1 MKTPVA
7 SKIELRKGPKQP
19 FLAVCPG
26 ETTLR
31 QLQGMDSSFVAM
43 ESPNSPM
50 HIGSVLI
57 YNPATAPGGFVRFKD
72 ILQFIGGR
80 MQLSRTM
87 RQRLVRV
94 PFDLDYPYWI
104 EDPNFDL
111 EYHVRHVALPK
122 PGDWRQL
129 CIQAARI
136 HARPLDLER
145 PPWEFTVVEGL
156 DNVRGYPAGCFAF
169 VTKVHHSAI
178 DGMSGIDLMEALHT
192 LAPDS
197 PPPKAPDDWKPERIP
212 NPLELLG
219 KSYLNAIINPIKQ
232 AQVAAQAV
240 PGVAKAIKGLVSR
253 EFKLTTDYVPPRT
266 RFNRSISSHRVID
279 GRSFPLADFKSI
291 RVLLPDAKVND
302 VALAVI
308 GGALRRYLIAK
319 DDLPKGTLTAMAPIS
334 VREKGEKGDM
344 GNQVA
349 AMIAPL
355 GTHKEDP
362 LDRLKFVHK
371 KTSNSKAMT
380 NAIGARSMTEVSKVN
395 PALYM
400 ALGAQLFSRVSL
412 AHRVMPF
419 NTVVTNVPGPPVH
432 IYSSGA
438 RLESMAL
445 SLICLTDGL
454 GLAHVVQSYVDEAYI
469 SFTACRDIMPD
480 PEFYSEC
487 LQASFDELLALAKKA
502 QAKTAAAPAARKTT
516 AAPAARKTA
525 AKPAAKPPT
534 AKKPVAKKAP
544 AKTTAAKTTPA
555 KTTPATKPVTRPAKR
570 KPQAATRKIE
580 SKPPK

>member
-1 MKTPVA
+1 M
-7 SKIELRKGPKQP
+7 
-19 FLAVCPG
+19 
-26 ETTLR
+26 R

-57 YNPATAPGGFVRFKD
+57 YNPETAPGGFVRFKD
-72 ILQFIGGR
+72 ILAFIGSR

-104 EDPNFDL
+104 EDPDFDL
-111 EYHVRHVALPK
+111 EYHVRHVALPR

-136 HARPLDLER
+136 HARPLDLNR

-156 DNVRGYPAGCFAF
+156 DAVEGYPPGCFAF

-192 LAPDS
+192 LAPNT
-197 PPPKAPDDWKPERIP
+197 PPPNEPDTWKPEKIP
-212 NPLELLG
+212 GPVELLG
-219 KSYLNAIINPIKQ
+219 KSYVNSLINPLRQ
-232 AQVAAQAV
+232 AQVAAQSI
-240 PGVAKAIKGLVSR
+240 PGVASAIKGLIAR
-253 EFKLTTDYVPPRT
+253 DFKITSDIIPPRT
-266 RFNRSISSHRVID
+266 RFNKTISPHRVVE
-279 GRSFPLADFKSI
+279 GRSFDLKAFKSI
-291 RVLLPDAKVND
+291 RALLPEAKVND
-302 VALAVI
+302 VAIAVI
-308 GGALRRYLIAK
+308 GGALNKYLTAK
-319 DDLPKGTLTAMAPIS
+319 DDLPKSTMTAMAPIS
-334 VREKGEKGDM
+334 VRSDGEKGDM
-344 GNQVA
+344 GNQVS
-349 AMIAPL
+349 AMVAPL
-355 GTHKEDP
+355 GTHLADPKE
-362 LDRLKFVHK
+362 RLEYVYSQ
-371 KTSNSKAMT
+371 TSNSKAMT
-380 NAIGARSMTEVSKVN
+380 NAIGARTMTEVSKVN
-395 PALYM
+395 PLLYM

-412 AHRVMPF
+412 AHRAMPF

-432 IYSSGA
+432 IYSSSA

-487 LQASFDELLALAKKA
+487 LQESFDDLLA
-502 QAKTAAAPAARKTT
+502 
-516 AAPAARKTA
+516 A
-525 AKPAAKPPT
+525 AKAVDAKGAPQSTVKTVRANPRGRKPAGKP
-534 AKKPVAKKAP
+534 AP
-544 AKTTAAKTTPA
+544 K
-555 KTTPATKPVTRPAKR
+555 TKPVSKRTTRKPARKGPTAKR
-570 KPQAATRKIE
+570 KPTSASAARITEE
-580 SKPPK
+580 SK

>member
-1 MKTPVA
+1 MLPCQEVA
-7 SKIELRKGPKQP
+7 PSFPSEPEYGPKP
-19 FLAVCPG
+19 PRHGVALRERP
-26 ETTLR
+26 LR
-31 QLQGMDSSFVAM
+31 QLQGMDSSFVAL

-72 ILQFIGGR
+72 ILQFIGSR

-94 PFDLDYPYWI
+94 PFDLDYPYWV
-104 EDPNFDL
+104 EDPDFDL

-136 HARPLDLER
+136 HARPLDLNR

-156 DNVRGYPAGCFAF
+156 DAVEGYPPGCFAF
-169 VTKVHHSAI
+169 VTKVHHAAI

-192 LAPDS
+192 LAPDAG
-197 PPPKAPDDWKPERIP
+197 PPAKPDTWKPEKIP
-212 NPLELLG
+212 GPVELLG
-219 KSYLNAIINPIKQ
+219 KSYINALLNPLKQ
-232 AQVAAQAV
+232 AQVAAKAV
-240 PGVAKAIKGLVSR
+240 PGVAGVIRGLIAKD
-253 EFKLTTDYVPPRT
+253 FKLSTDLVPPRT
-266 RFNRSISSHRVID
+266 RFNRTISPHRVVE
-279 GRSFPLADFKSI
+279 GRTFDLKELKAI
-291 RVLLPDAKVND
+291 RALLPEAKVND
-302 VALAVI
+302 VAIAVI
-308 GGALRRYLIAK
+308 GGALHKYLSAK
-319 DDLPKGTLTAMAPIS
+319 GDLPKTTMTAMAPIS
-334 VREKGEKGDM
+334 VRATDEKGDM

-355 GTHKEDP
+355 GTHIADP
-362 LDRLKFVHK
+362 AERLAYVYSQ
-371 KTSNSKAMT
+371 TNNSKAMT
-380 NAIGARSMTEVSKVN
+380 NALGARRMTEVSKVN
-395 PALYM
+395 PLLYM

-412 AHRVMPF
+412 AHRLAMPF

-454 GLAHVVQSYVDEAYI
+454 GLAHVVQSYVGEAYI

-480 PEFYSEC
+480 PDFYSQC
-487 LQASFDELLALAKKA
+487 LQDSFDELLAAA
-502 QAKTAAAPAARKTT
+502 RAVEAAPAA
-516 AAPAARKTA
+516 AP
-525 AKPAAKPPT
+525 PAAKP
-534 AKKPVAKKAP
+534 KPKPK
-544 AKTTAAKTTPA
+544 
-555 KTTPATKPVTRPAKR
+555 TKPRAQSGR
-570 KPQAATRKIE
+570 ATRE
-580 SKPPK
+580 NA